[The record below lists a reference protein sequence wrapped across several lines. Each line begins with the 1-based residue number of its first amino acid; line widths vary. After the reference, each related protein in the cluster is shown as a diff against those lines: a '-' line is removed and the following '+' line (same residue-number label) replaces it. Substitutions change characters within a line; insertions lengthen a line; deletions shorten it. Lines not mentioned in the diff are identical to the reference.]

1 MLYHAPTH
9 TPSASLRVPGSTALI
24 AMVSMEQPK
33 YAPVLAN
40 LKYLDNSVDLL
51 ITYSLASTYP
61 GTRVANL
68 PITYYPLN
76 IVSPQAVMQPA
87 RPFQDK
93 TGYGTGA
100 LPECSVFI

>member
-1 MLYHAPTH
+1 
-9 TPSASLRVPGSTALI
+9 
-24 AMVSMEQPK
+24 MEQPK

-40 LKYLDNSVDLL
+40 LKYLDNNVDLL

-61 GTRVANL
+61 GTSVTNL

-93 TGYGTGA
+93 TGYGTG
-100 LPECSVFI
+100 